1 MTYLENANTSV
12 LMNEEYVINSTING
26 EGDGQYLLDV
36 LVIVNRAY
44 QLASDTEA
52 KVDKD
57 CSH

>member
-1 MTYLENANTSV
+1 
-12 LMNEEYVINSTING
+12 VINSTING

-44 QLASDTEA
+44 KPLRTECSEPGI
-52 KVDKD
+52 DKD